1 MSTAGRRSSAARHAT
16 SMMLAALLGFQPM
29 VPLIAG
35 PNEQAARMH
44 NRLAGVPPSSAV
56 LAQMATLISNN
67 NPQAAAQL
75 AMNNS
80 GFYNVTLR
88 NFIAPAT
95 NRAQSAFV
103 PLNDYTA
110 TVIGMIRDNVPFN
123 TVLSAD
129 VLYIGNVSGAP
140 SYSMITVST

>member
-1 MSTAGRRSSAARHAT
+1 MRTVAKHRGTVRQTT
-16 SMMLAALLGFQPM
+16 SVALAALLGLQPL
-29 VPLIAG
+29 VPLLAG
-35 PNEQAARMH
+35 PNEQAVRIH
-44 NRLAGVPPSSAV
+44 NRLAGVPPTDTV
-56 LAQMATLISNN
+56 RTQMATLISNG
-67 NPQAAAQL
+67 NPLGAAQL
-75 AMNNS
+75 AINNS

-88 NFIAPAT
+88 NFISPAT

-129 VLYIGNVSGAP
+129 LL
-140 SYSMITVST
+140 